1 MVKNILLAAVIV
13 LLLLNAQTLIV
24 GIYESDRN
32 TDGWQWYT
40 SDSRTH
46 IVIGFNQEQWSAV
59 LDTLDHSF
67 SGYYYFDDSK
77 YIPILV
83 YLGERPSEG
92 YEVDISRIVKENE
105 RTIITIARRSP
116 EREQYVNTDPTYP
129 YDYLLLKREQL
140 INEEIIVQDQYG
152 NILACYRQVF
162 PGEERIYEEIV
173 IFEYPMKEF

>member
-1 MVKNILLAAVIV
+1 M
-13 LLLLNAQTLIV
+13 
-24 GIYESDRN
+24 
-32 TDGWQWYT
+32 
-40 SDSRTH
+40 
-46 IVIGFNQEQWSAV
+46 IGFNQEQWSAV

-116 EREQYVNTDPTYP
+116 EREQYVIRPD
-129 YDYLLLKREQL
+129 LSLRLSAAQREQL
-140 INEEIIVQDQYG
+140 IKEIIVQDHTAISSHATGRYFKEKNG
-152 NILACYRQVF
+152 F
-162 PGEERIYEEIV
+162 
-173 IFEYPMKEF
+173 MKKL